1 MSSALTPILF
11 LSIPFLYVLARKPVL
26 RRLAIRNAR
35 RRPREAMLV
44 IAGSLLGTAIMTGSF
59 VIGDTFTSSIR
70 VFAYDQL
77 GPTDEVVAIAGLE
90 GADTLAK
97 HLGNFT
103 NPEVDGM
110 LPVTRIEAASATVGN
125 DRRAAPTTQVL
136 EVDFDAARKFGGD
149 EKVTG
154 MSGKTPDPGH
164 AVVGEDLAHELRAK
178 RGDTIEIFAYGASV
192 KLTIDDV
199 LPQRGVAG
207 LWLSMESMSP
217 NVFVAPGTIAGLLA
231 DAPALAPSAS
241 PPISM
246 VLVSNSGGVIGGAA
260 PSQVVKAAL
269 EERLGGV
276 PANIATLKAD
286 LLENADKSGAQLM
299 QLFTMLGGFAVL
311 AGILLLVNIF
321 VMLADE
327 RRSELGMLRAVGLR
341 RSSLV
346 GAFATE
352 GWCYAIV
359 SSIAGTLAG
368 LALGR
373 IIMGFAAR
381 IFNSGDA
388 QFRLALHFSFEWASV
403 GRGMAIGFSI
413 AVLTVVLTSFQ
424 ISRVNIIR
432 AIRDITEPAR
442 HEPRRRARIFGW
454 VLTVGGGAATVAGFA
469 AAQAA
474 GVLLGPPMLVTGAAI
489 VLARRFA
496 RGPLITIATSLVLVW
511 GAAAIPTAV
520 ALGSEIEIMMF
531 FAQGVVLTGAAV
543 GLVTWH
549 QGGLGHA
556 LSRLAGGS
564 LPVRLGLAYPLAR
577 RFRTAMTL
585 AMFSIVMFVLV
596 YVTAMSNM
604 FSGQVESFTE
614 RISGAFNSIVTS
626 SPANPID
633 INALRSEDGVSAV
646 APLVTLD
653 AQITARGDPEPT
665 PWLMSGFNKSF
676 IENGPPTLADRG
688 SYASDEAAY
697 RAVLEDPTLAIVD
710 RFFIAGKVGPPRNPI
725 AIGDRFELRDPLS
738 GKTRTFTVAATGA
751 NDLVFNGGL
760 VSADAMKAVYGDRAV
775 PNRAYVSVADPG
787 AFADTIAMKYLENGG
802 ESKSIRG
809 IVANRMSQQLQ
820 FFQLM
825 RGYLALGLV
834 VGIAGIG
841 VVMVRAV
848 RERRRQ
854 VGVLRALGFEA
865 RDVRRAFIVEVA
877 FVALEGVL
885 IGTALGLITALSITI
900 GSTFGNSLAFSVP
913 PFQVLALVLGTLFF
927 SLLATI
933 GPANQAARIR
943 PAVALRIA
951 D

>member
-1 MSSALTPILF
+1 MSSALAPILF

-26 RRLAIRNAR
+26 RRLALRNAR

-77 GPTDEVVAIAGLE
+77 GPTDEVVAVLGLD
-90 GADTLAK
+90 GAETLAK
-97 HLGNFT
+97 HLGDFT
-103 NPEVDGM
+103 DPEVDGL
-110 LPVTRIEAASATVGN
+110 LPVTRVEAASATVGDN
-125 DRRAAPTTQVL
+125 RRAAPTTQVL
-136 EVDFDAARKFGGD
+136 EVDFDAARRFGGD
-149 EKVTG
+149 EKATG
-154 MSGKTPDPGH
+154 IRGSTPEPGH
-164 AVVGEDLAHELRAK
+164 AAVGEDLARELRAK
-178 RGDTIEIFAYGASV
+178 SGDEIEVFAYGASV

-199 LPQRGVAG
+199 LPQKGIAG
-207 LWLSMESMSP
+207 LWLSMESVSP

-241 PPISM
+241 PPVSM
-246 VLVSNSGGVIGGAA
+246 VLVSNHGGVIDGALA
-260 PSQVVKAAL
+260 SDEVKRAL
-269 EERLGGV
+269 EERLGDV

-286 LLENADKSGAQLM
+286 LLENADELGAQLM

-352 GWCYAIV
+352 GWCYAIL
-359 SSIAGTLAG
+359 SSIAGTFVG

-381 IFNSGDA
+381 IFAGGDEE
-388 QFRLALHFSFEWASV
+388 FRLPLRFSFEWASV
-403 GRGMAIGFSI
+403 GRGMAIGFTI

-454 VLTVGGGAATVAGFA
+454 VLTLGGGAATVAGFA

-474 GVLLGPPMLVTGAAI
+474 GVLLGPPMLVTGSAI

-496 RGPLITIATSLVLVW
+496 RGPLITIATSLVLAW
-511 GAAAIPTAV
+511 GVAAIPTAV
-520 ALGSEIEIMMF
+520 ALGSDVEILMF
-531 FAQGVVLTGAAV
+531 FAQGIVLTGAAV

-564 LPVRLGLAYPLAR
+564 LAVRLGLAYPLAR
-577 RFRTAMTL
+577 KFRTAMTL

-604 FSGQVESFTE
+604 FSGQIESFTAE
-614 RISGAFNSIVTS
+614 ISGGFDAIVTS

-633 INALRSEDGVSAV
+633 IEALRSEDGVRAV

-653 AQITARGDPEPT
+653 AEITAEGETEPT
-665 PWLMSGFNKSF
+665 PWLMTGFDESF
-676 IENGPPTLADRG
+676 VEDGPSTLNDRG
-688 SYASDEAAY
+688 DYASDAAAY
-697 RAVLEDPTLAIVD
+697 RAVLADPTLAIVD
-710 RFFIAGKVGPPRNPI
+710 TFFLADNVGPPGR
-725 AIGDRFELRDPLS
+725 ALEIGDRFEVRDPLS
-738 GKTRTFTVAATGA
+738 GKARELTVAAIGA
-751 NDLVFNGGL
+751 DDFVFNGGL
-760 VSADAMKAVYGDRAV
+760 ASVDSIRAIYGERAV
-775 PNRAYVSVADPG
+775 PNRAYVSVADP
-787 AFADTIAMKYLENGG
+787 AVFADTVAAKYLENGG

-809 IVANRMSQQLQ
+809 IVENLLSQQMQ

-854 VGVLRALGFEA
+854 IGVLRALGFEA
-865 RDVRRAFIVEVA
+865 RDVRRAFVVEVA

-885 IGTALGLITALSITI
+885 IGTALGLVTALSITL
-900 GSTFGNSLAFSVP
+900 GSTFGDSLEFTVP
-913 PFQVLALVLGTLFF
+913 PFQVLALVLGTLLF